1 MVKGGTIMEEKQP
14 ATIPYFAHEG
24 EMYRMERINKRLQI
38 TCCIMAAAVVLSNVA
53 WLIFR

>member
-1 MVKGGTIMEEKQP
+1 MEEKQP
-14 ATIPYFAHEG
+14 ATSPYFAHEG